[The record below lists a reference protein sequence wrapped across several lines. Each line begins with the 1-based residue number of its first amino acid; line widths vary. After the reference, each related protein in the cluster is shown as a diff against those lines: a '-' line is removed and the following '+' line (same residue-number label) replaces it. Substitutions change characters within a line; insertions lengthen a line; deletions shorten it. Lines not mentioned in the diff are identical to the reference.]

1 LNFNYIAGSTGANAV
16 AKTGIAV
23 EVVNTT
29 AAPVNTKEVS

>member
-1 LNFNYIAGSTGANAV
+1 M

-29 AAPVNTKEVS
+29 TAPVNTKEVS